1 VFDEIKLSNGQ
12 IALIDKGDFMRLNK
26 FKWHFV
32 GGYAARKESGKT
44 IYMHREIKNAL
55 KGTEVDHINN
65 NGLDNRAS
73 NLRIVT
79 RTQNNQNRGMQK
91 SNTSGYKG
99 VVWHKQNQK
108 WWARIQINGKQISL
122 GCFDAIE
129 KAANAY
135 KIASEQYHGSYSRI
149 N

>member
-1 VFDEIKLSNGQ
+1 MFDEITLSNGQ
-12 IALIDKGDFMRLNK
+12 VALIDKGDFTHLSK
-26 FKWHFV
+26 FKWYFI

-44 IYMHREIKNAL
+44 IYMHREVTSAL

-65 NGLDNRAS
+65 NGLDNRTS

-108 WWARIQINGKQISL
+108 WWARIWVNGKQISL

>member
-1 VFDEIKLSNGQ
+1 MFDEIKLSNNK
-12 IALIDKGDFMRLNK
+12 IALVDRDDFAYLNQ
-26 FKWHFV
+26 FKWYYLA
-32 GGYAARKESGKT
+32 GYAARRSNGKT
-44 IYMHREIKNAL
+44 IYMHRELMKFPKN
-55 KGTEVDHINN
+55 KEVDHINN
-65 NGLDNRAS
+65 NGLDNRTS

-99 VVWHKQNQK
+99 VVWHNQNQK
-108 WWARIQINGKQISL
+108 WWARIWVNGKQISL